1 MCLVDVVFD
10 GRVVLRGKYDGGA
23 IEVDGLVMVVDF
35 QSV

>member
-1 MCLVDVVFD
+1 MNVVFD
-10 GRVVLRGKYDGGA
+10 GRVVLKGKYGGGA